1 MFPKK
6 EPLVE
11 LKALRWSKD
20 AENVKNGGSSG
31 LPTQQ
36 VFHRFYRKGKEIFRL
51 EKDDTPYS
59 GAPRVVYSLV
69 KMVKDSTQVI
79 HLDGKD
85 KWGVSFSWA
94 DAERAIME
102 LLDASCI
109 QRDHETANLALVS
122 GK

>member
-11 LKALRWSKD
+11 LKNLR
-20 AENVKNGGSSG
+20 ENFGNDQTAINKHSV
-31 LPTQQ
+31 
-36 VFHRFYRKGKEIFRL
+36 RYYRKGKQVFML
-51 EKDDTPYS
+51 DKTLDGVP
-59 GAPRVVYSLV
+59 PFYSLSEV
-69 KMVKDSTQVI
+69 PKSNHSGNPMLGRRI
-79 HLDGKD
+79 HMDGKEY
-85 KWGVSFSWA
+85 WGSGFSWA

-109 QRDHETANLALVS
+109 QRDHEVEKLEFALVS